1 MPLFLF
7 PALATGLVLFFSSG
21 TGRAADPNIVVFLAD
36 DMGMGDTSVY
46 QDWTGNKDD
55 RQLHTPNMERIAN
68 MGIRFMDA
76 HSPHSR
82 CSTSR
87 YALLTGRYCWRSS
100 LKYWVLFGV
109 QCDPLIEKTRPTLAS
124 LLRRNGYRT
133 GMVGKWHL
141 GLRYRRRDGSPSKGW
156 ADADLTKPLEDGPTD
171 HGFDFFYGISRSH
184 PTSGPGG
191 LNRKNIP
198 EQTTGPGWIYGR
210 TIVGATDSGRQ
221 LTNGSYDYW
230 RVGNVMDREALN
242 FLNSMTTTAQ
252 PFFLLRNASWQHGQR
267 ATTERRHFFA

>member
-7 PALATGLVLFFSSG
+7 PVLATGLLLFFSSG
-21 TGRAADPNIVVFLAD
+21 TGRATDPNIIVFLAD

-68 MGIRFMDA
+68 MGVRFMDA

-109 QCDPLIEKTRPTLAS
+109 QCDPLIEKPRPTIAS
-124 LLRRNGYRT
+124 FLRRNGYRT

-141 GLRYRRRDGSPSKGW
+141 GINSVDGKAGKQDRRFSPI
-156 ADADLTKPLEDGPTD
+156 A
-171 HGFDFFYGISRSH
+171 HG
-184 PTSGPGG
+184 
-191 LNRKNIP
+191 
-198 EQTTGPGWIYGR
+198 
-210 TIVGATDSGRQ
+210 
-221 LTNGSYDYW
+221 
-230 RVGNVMDREALN
+230 
-242 FLNSMTTTAQ
+242 
-252 PFFLLRNASWQHGQR
+252 
-267 ATTERRHFFA
+267 

>member
-7 PALATGLVLFFSSG
+7 PALATGLLLFFSSG
-21 TGRAADPNIVVFLAD
+21 TGRATDPNIIVFLAD

-68 MGIRFMDA
+68 MGVRFMDA

-109 QCDPLIEKTRPTLAS
+109 QCDPLIEKPRPTIAS
-124 LLRRNGYRT
+124 FLRRNGYRT
-133 GMVGKWHL
+133 GMVGKMAPRDRIPPRGRLPLQGL
-141 GLRYRRRDGSPSKGW
+141 GRC
-156 ADADLTKPLEDGPTD
+156 
-171 HGFDFFYGISRSH
+171 RSH
-184 PTSGPGG
+184 QAPRRWA
-191 LNRKNIP
+191 NRP
-198 EQTTGPGWIYGR
+198 W
-210 TIVGATDSGRQ
+210 
-221 LTNGSYDYW
+221 L
-230 RVGNVMDREALN
+230 
-242 FLNSMTTTAQ
+242 
-252 PFFLLRNASWQHGQR
+252 
-267 ATTERRHFFA
+267 

>member
-7 PALATGLVLFFSSG
+7 PALATGLLLFFSSG
-21 TGRAADPNIVVFLAD
+21 TGRATDPNIIVFLAD

-68 MGIRFMDA
+68 MGVRFMDA

-109 QCDPLIEKTRPTLAS
+109 QCDPLIEKPRPTIAS
-124 LLRRNGYRT
+124 FLRRNGYRT

-141 GLRYRRRDGSPSKGW
+141 GIGYRREDGSPSKGW
-156 ADADLTKPLEDGPTD
+156 ADADLTEPLADGPTD
-171 HGFDFFYGISRSH
+171 HGFDFFYGITRSH

-191 LNRKNIP
+191 KLPNGPDQQR
-198 EQTTGPGWIYGR
+198 GPGWIHNR
-210 TIVGATDSGRQ
+210 RIVGATGNGKQ
-221 LTNGSYDYW
+221 LDGSYVLERIGPTLHAKAFD
-230 RVGNVMDREALN
+230 
-242 FLNSMTTTAQ
+242 FLRS
-252 PFFLLRNASWQHGQR
+252 
-267 ATTERRHFFA
+267 ATTSKKPLILLM